1 MHAAGRRLCC
11 GADGHLRHVRSD
23 RLRDEETLRWGLIM
37 AGVIM
42 VAVPT
47 LALLVLGQ
55 RQLIRGLTAG
65 AVKG

>member
-1 MHAAGRRLCC
+1 
-11 GADGHLRHVRSD
+11 
-23 RLRDEETLRWGLIM
+23 M

-42 VAVPT
+42 IAVPT
-47 LALLVLGQ
+47 LALLVAGQ